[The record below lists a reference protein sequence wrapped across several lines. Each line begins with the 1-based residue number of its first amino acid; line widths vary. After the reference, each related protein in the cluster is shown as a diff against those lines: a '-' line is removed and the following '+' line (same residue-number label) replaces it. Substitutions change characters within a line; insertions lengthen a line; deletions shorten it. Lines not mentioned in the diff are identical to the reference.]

1 MYRYVQIC
9 TNINLQKYL
18 KPNVIPG
25 KFYYEKKEYHTRD
38 IDYIYIYTIIDYVSG
53 KFVARSLK
61 YDQLVELKQKLENC
75 FQSAAD
81 ATGCK
86 VKITWDKNGE
96 VKGKKKSLVVF
107 FSNLYPVIDTSHIV
121 DNDRHPLTF

>member
-1 MYRYVQIC
+1 MGCYDTEVYKNVLIL
-9 TNINLQKYL
+9 IYKKKKYL

-25 KFYYEKKEYHTRD
+25 KFYYGKNKGRMLCQEVIYTKHEHFYEYA
-38 IDYIYIYTIIDYVSG
+38 TIIDYISG

-96 VKGKKKSLVVF
+96 VKGKKKKG
-107 FSNLYPVIDTSHIV
+107 
-121 DNDRHPLTF
+121 